1 MKKIIITILLSVFF
15 SASFADYGYYADAF
29 MLAGK
34 SSQSIAMGGTGLTS
48 INGIISV
55 ITNPAGLAGYDKKE
69 IYTQYNNLFGLATQ
83 NSIGY
88 SRPFGNYQIGLL
100 LNTVGVQLYY
110 REDIVN
116 DIPNINERRE
126 YVRQALNLETFYDLE
141 TALLFSIARETPI
154 DIKLGWSY
162 DRFTIYFQYG
172 LNVKLLYKSLN
183 NSSAIGGGVD
193 IGARLLIPGNEVFY
207 IKKLGTISMGLNL
220 ENIIQSPVI
229 WFDHLNDYGN
239 MRITGGVALH
249 QPIKFLESNL
259 IFALDGY
266 IFESQFF
273 PDYGV
278 RYGIQ
283 WTYRDFID
291 VRFGKDL
298 SSYTA
303 GAGIYIPVGN
313 GKLKIDYS
321 IQNHEINW
329 SHLISLSYYW
339 GDKK

>member
-1 MKKIIITILLSVFF
+1 
-15 SASFADYGYYADAF
+15 
-29 MLAGK
+29 
-34 SSQSIAMGGTGLTS
+34 
-48 INGIISV
+48 
-55 ITNPAGLAGYDKKE
+55 
-69 IYTQYNNLFGLATQ
+69 
-83 NSIGY
+83 
-88 SRPFGNYQIGLL
+88 
-100 LNTVGVQLYY
+100 
-110 REDIVN
+110 
-116 DIPNINERRE
+116 
-126 YVRQALNLETFYDLE
+126 
-141 TALLFSIARETPI
+141 
-154 DIKLGWSY
+154 
-162 DRFTIYFQYG
+162 
-172 LNVKLLYKSLN
+172 
-183 NSSAIGGGVD
+183 
-193 IGARLLIPGNEVFY
+193 
-207 IKKLGTISMGLNL
+207 
-220 ENIIQSPVI
+220 
-229 WFDHLNDYGN
+229 